1 MAIAESWNSD
11 RPAERLWHAAVLARG
26 EAIELA
32 RGTRGH
38 LGLTGVGEIPKL
50 AAWFVA
56 ANRSRELLDT
66 PLRSE
71 LVVLDLLQSWPV
83 PRRT

>member
-1 MAIAESWNSD
+1 
-11 RPAERLWHAAVLARG
+11 
-26 EAIELA
+26 
-32 RGTRGH
+32 
-38 LGLTGVGEIPKL
+38 LTGVDEIPKL

-56 ANRSRELLDT
+56 ANRARELLDT

-71 LVVLDLLQSWPV
+71 LVILDLLQSWPL